1 VASQKKTVQFDLFKA
16 YYLKKNKDGSQ
27 QECLYDLT
35 GLLQHIANHPFSDT
49 KKKIFGDT
57 QMFHVC
63 RENAKSPVWELQL
76 LHLREKM
83 LPGIAD
89 DSGTYEL
96 IKLED
101 NQYPAESTTMLY
113 DAQRCVLCM
122 QRNIYGTSIKALEQ
136 LLEQI
141 SPAGTPVLLKP
152 VLIGNR
158 IGRIN
163 EDKLFRK
170 VILAVDCEQLTD
182 ETEQQALK
190 NIITSVKRY
199 QGRIVRVELGFGRQK
214 KGLLNAAKVND
225 LVREAYG
232 FSGTQNLRVSFAEN
246 EDTAFET
253 INLLDDRASYRIE
266 VDYSRGNPITHE
278 RLYRMCLGK
287 YMEEHETD

>member
-136 LLEQI
+136 LFKY
-141 SPAGTPVLLKP
+141 LLP
-152 VLIGNR
+152 
-158 IGRIN
+158 
-163 EDKLFRK
+163 
-170 VILAVDCEQLTD
+170 
-182 ETEQQALK
+182 
-190 NIITSVKRY
+190 
-199 QGRIVRVELGFGRQK
+199 
-214 KGLLNAAKVND
+214 GLL
-225 LVREAYG
+225 
-232 FSGTQNLRVSFAEN
+232 
-246 EDTAFET
+246 
-253 INLLDDRASYRIE
+253 
-266 VDYSRGNPITHE
+266 
-278 RLYRMCLGK
+278 CC
-287 YMEEHETD
+287 